1 MNKPFLYAAA
11 GVAALVFGSCVR
23 PASAQ
28 VGGFPDVPPDH
39 WAAQSVAKLSA
50 AGIVKGYPAAQ
61 KKAVPAK
68 NKDAYNGNKPVT
80 RYELAVTLYRFVE
93 YLEKVNKQPKTKMG
107 AQANP
112 QNGAEAVRRLIA
124 MGYLP
129 TKTPLAQNGTK
140 LATANELADAMA
152 QIISA
157 SRVKNTPITPDSLRT
172 QPIEKPGNVPGT

>member
-1 MNKPFLYAAA
+1 MNKSMMCSVAGLAAF
-11 GVAALVFGSCVR
+11 AAFALVR

-50 AGIVKGYPAAQ
+50 AGIVKGYPAGQ
-61 KKAVPAK
+61 KKPAPK
-68 NKDAYNGNKPVT
+68 KDAYDGNKPVT

-107 AQANP
+107 AQAFP

-124 MGYLP
+124 SGYLP
-129 TKTPLAQNGTK
+129 AKTPLAQNGTK
-140 LATANELADAMA
+140 LVTANELADAMA
-152 QIISA
+152 QIITV
-157 SRVKNTPITPDSLRT
+157 SRVKNTPITPESLRT